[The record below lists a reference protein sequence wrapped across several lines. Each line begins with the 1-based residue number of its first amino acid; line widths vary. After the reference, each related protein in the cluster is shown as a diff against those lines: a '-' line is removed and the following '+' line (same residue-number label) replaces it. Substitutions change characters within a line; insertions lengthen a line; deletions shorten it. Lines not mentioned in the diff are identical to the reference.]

1 MADASVNTAARRVQ
15 NWIEMLDV
23 DGDSA
28 VDVLLS
34 NGDTTEF
41 RSNPRQYHGIRIY
54 DLVGNGLAEKQ
65 FIPAHGVMDFVMPD
79 TGAEGD
85 LDIASVS
92 HFADFR
98 HQSHQAA
105 IDGDGDPDLLLGSL
119 NYQTYTRDYEKDA
132 SYLRSVEV
140 PRTSLARW
148 ERVGNHLSVLENLAK
163 RAR

>member
-1 MADASVNTAARRVQ
+1 
-15 NWIEMLDV
+15 MLDV

-54 DLVGNGLAEKQ
+54 DLVGDGLAEKQ
-65 FIPAHGVMDFVMPD
+65 FIPAHGVMDFVMLD

-98 HQSHQAA
+98 HQPHQAA
-105 IDGDGDPDLLLGSL
+105 IDDDGDPDLLLGSL

-140 PRTSLARW
+140 SRTSLARW
-148 ERVGNHLSVLENLAK
+148 ERVGNHLRVLENLAK

>member
-1 MADASVNTAARRVQ
+1 
-15 NWIEMLDV
+15 MLDV
-23 DGDSA
+23 DGDGA

-98 HQSHQAA
+98 HWSHQAA
-105 IDGDGDPDLLLGSL
+105 IRRRRRPGPIARIAQLPDIHAGLLRR
-119 NYQTYTRDYEKDA
+119 T
-132 SYLRSVEV
+132 
-140 PRTSLARW
+140 PRTCARLRCRGQAWPAGRGLATTCACWKTWPSAPAEPPQR
-148 ERVGNHLSVLENLAK
+148 GLF
-163 RAR
+163 